1 MNIEVFDQRT
11 HELLIELFD
20 AAEER
25 MIELGMCQTVEADEY
40 LTLEYIKTCGEF
52 LQHAAA
58 YLQSEGTIAADLF
71 ISKLA
76 DISQNKRIQRSSKKC
91 ALQLSMHTN
100 LYFPNFYKL
109 LTISYTTILHSA
121 ESLAEL
127 RNNGVL
133 MLAAA
138 TLPGVRTEMRREL
151 RRRGLPYEHLL
162 VPDDVLSARLGVMA
176 IPSIGFGG

>member
-1 MNIEVFDQRT
+1 
-11 HELLIELFD
+11 
-20 AAEER
+20 
-25 MIELGMCQTVEADEY
+25 
-40 LTLEYIKTCGEF
+40 
-52 LQHAAA
+52 
-58 YLQSEGTIAADLF
+58 
-71 ISKLA
+71 
-76 DISQNKRIQRSSKKC
+76 
-91 ALQLSMHTN
+91 MHTN